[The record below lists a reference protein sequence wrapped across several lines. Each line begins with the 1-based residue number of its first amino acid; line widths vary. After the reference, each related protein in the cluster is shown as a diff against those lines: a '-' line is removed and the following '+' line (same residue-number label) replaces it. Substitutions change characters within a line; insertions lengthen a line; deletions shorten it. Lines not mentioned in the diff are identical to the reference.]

1 MNINPFQSLVVSLPS
16 LLLILI
22 VIGCKESS
30 SDISSQLSELRKEQ
44 TRLKQEN
51 ASLRTEVNNM
61 KKEFT
66 TEKLSAGSIKVKG
79 GLLGDNVEIAP
90 YGIYLRTSSEKDKGE
105 YAMLKA
111 DALKF
116 GDEVHWSNSHDGSW
130 ISLSLDRGYAGINV
144 QDRKKGYK
152 TELYPSRVWDYAD
165 SLVVIE
171 KPANN
176 RGAFIIKNKLAAF
189 IVKIESLEAYGKA
202 SRLRLLI
209 CNTSSVTFSGGEG
222 RIEFDTT
229 DDSSSEAYESFSVNT
244 SLLPGIWVRA
254 EVVLEASPDTIRLL
268 KIPFFITDKA
278 NISGP

>member
-1 MNINPFQSLVVSLPS
+1 MNTNPFQSLVVSLPS

-51 ASLRTEVNNM
+51 ASLRTEVDNM

-105 YAMLKA
+105 YALLKA

-144 QDRKKGYK
+144 KDRKGDK
-152 TELYPSRVWDYAD
+152 TELYPSRVWDEAVG
-165 SLVVIE
+165 SLVIE

-176 RGAFIIKNKLAAF
+176 RDAFIIKNKLAAF
-189 IVKIESLEAYGKA
+189 LVKIESLEAYGKA

-229 DDSSSEAYESFSVNT
+229 DDSSSKAYESFSINT
-244 SLLPGIWVRA
+244 SLLPGIWARA

-268 KIPFFITDKA
+268 KIPFFYTSKA